1 MSLKFM
7 LDFKSQYYDKY
18 MYVNVGLQIQVINK
32 VLHQSKLVS
41 GK

>member
-1 MSLKFM
+1 MPFKFM
-7 LDFKSQYYDKY
+7 LDFESQYYDKY

-32 VLHQSKLVS
+32 VLYQSKLVS